1 MTNSKMPFNP
11 ARFADMLEESLY
23 AIGPKGEKLKSKR
36 EDLVAWLR
44 KKCKN
49 SQACL
54 DLADKLADCRRKH
67 RCKSAACPECAAA
80 GQQLVARAAR
90 HFLKAQAGSSKI
102 VCVSVVPDDGVSK
115 PGKLFPSELPRAVRR
130 WKEKMGKAGGTWF
143 VGAID
148 ISFNEHKQ
156 ARFTPHW
163 SVHFYGIT
171 ATDGHKKLKRE
182 LRKLFPK
189 TKTIRRPVTVVE
201 WDRDVKALRYIL
213 KPNFGLRIGND
224 NGQRYDKKTGTMRS
238 CRDTDTQPLRSKRK
252 RELLLYL
259 DDVGIQGQL
268 VMRQGQL
275 LNLKG
280 QAPTIVMRRPGGRG
294 RGSS

>member
-1 MTNSKMPFNP
+1 MIKAQIPFNP

-23 AIGPKGEKLKSKR
+23 ATGPKGEKLKSRR

-44 KKCKN
+44 KKFKN
-49 SQACL
+49 SHACL

-67 RCKSAACPECAAA
+67 RCKSAVCPECAAA
-80 GQQLVARAAR
+80 GQRLVARAAR

-163 SVHFYGIT
+163 SVHFYGVT
-171 ATDGHKKLKRE
+171 ATDDQKKLKRE

-213 KPNFGLRIGND
+213 KPNFALRIGND

-259 DDVGIQGQL
+259 NDVGMQGRL

-280 QAPTIVMRRPGGRG
+280 QAPTIVMRLPKGRG
-294 RGSS
+294 RGSR